1 MKQRLTLAL
10 VAVMLVALGATS
22 AWAQAFGKVSGVCR
36 DAEGKPIVGA
46 TVRYINKDTG
56 QKFDIKTNNKG
67 EYMSIGVSMAN
78 KYTVLLIGADGK
90 ELDKVEGV
98 QVGSGDNTPLD
109 FDLKARQTQ
118 ALQSQGMTAA
128 QAQAAQAQMKE
139 KQAAAMKEGETVK
152 VLNDK
157 LNAATAASKTGD
169 YDTAIAQLTEATN
182 LDANR
187 DILWYQLGDAYAQ
200 SAPKQQDPAEKTKR
214 LETAVTDIQKAID
227 MKKADI
233 EKANAAEKKPDAA
246 TQTESNKKLAA
257 YYNGL
262 GNAYSKTGNTD
273 GAVAAYTQ
281 ASQVD
286 PPSGGMYFFN
296 LGAALTNANKTGD
309 QKMAKA
315 AVEAFDKA
323 IASDPTK
330 AEAYYWKGSN
340 LMQMA
345 TIKGDKAVVPDGTA
359 EALQKYLELKPD
371 GPHAQD
377 CKDML
382 TGIGATI
389 ETSYGKKKAAAPK
402 K

>member
-1 MKQRLTLAL
+1 M
-10 VAVMLVALGATS
+10 
-22 AWAQAFGKVSGVCR
+22 
-36 DAEGKPIVGA
+36 
-46 TVRYINKDTG
+46 
-56 QKFDIKTNNKG
+56 KTNSKG
-67 EYMSIGVSMAN
+67 EYMSIGVSIGN
-78 KYTVLLIGADGK
+78 KYTVILLGPDGK
-90 ELDKVEGV
+90 EMDKVDGV
-98 QVGSGDNTPLD
+98 QVGSGDNQPVD
-109 FDLKARQTQ
+109 FDMKARQTQ

-128 QAQAAQAQMKE
+128 QAQAAQAQIKE

-152 VLNDK
+152 VLNEK
-157 LNAATAASKTGD
+157 LIAASNASKAGD
-169 YDTAIAQLTEATN
+169 YETAIAQLTEATN

-187 DILWYQLGDAYAQ
+187 DILWYQLGDAYSQ
-200 SAPKQQDPAEKTKR
+200 SAPKQTDAAEKTKR

-227 MKKADI
+227 MKKADM
-233 EKANAAEKKPDAA
+233 EKANASEKKPDAA
-246 TQTESNKKLAA
+246 AQADATKKLAA

-262 GNAYSKTGNTD
+262 GNAYSKSGNTD

-286 PPSGGMYFFN
+286 PPNGGMYFFN
-296 LGAALTNANKTGD
+296 LGAALTNANKSGD
-309 QKMAKA
+309 QKMARA

-340 LMQMA
+340 LMQLA
-345 TIKGDKAVVPDGTA
+345 TIKGNQAVVPDGTA

-382 TGIGATI
+382 AGIGATI